1 MYMAQMMEKLK
12 SKDGV
17 VSDPMFPALFT
28 IERVQHETNDTFTLD
43 LVSADGDSDFRF
55 APGQFNMVY
64 VFGTGEV
71 PISICGDP
79 GQTKTLIHTTRAVG
93 SVTKAMWNLKKG
105 DLVGIRGPF
114 GSSWPVKEAEGLDLV
129 IVAGGIG
136 LPPLRPVIYHAFA
149 NREKYGKL
157 VLLYGARTP
166 ADLLFVKEL
175 EKWRATQNIE
185 IAITVDRSMGDWKG
199 NVGVVTTLI
208 PKASFDPQNSVAMI
222 VGPEIMMRYTIMEL
236 SAKGIDNEHIY
247 VSMERNMKCGVG
259 LCGHC
264 QFGPSFICK
273 DGPVYRYD
281 HIKDLLTKREI

>member
-1 MYMAQMMEKLK
+1 MYMAQMMEKQK

-17 VSDPMFPALFT
+17 VSDPMFPVLFT
-28 IERVQHETNDTFTLD
+28 IERVQQETNDTFTLD

-55 APGQFNMVY
+55 APGQFNMIY

-79 GQTKTLIHTTRAVG
+79 NRPNTLIHTTRAVG
-93 SVTKAMWNLKKG
+93 SVTKALWTLKKG
-105 DLVGIRGPF
+105 DVVGIRGPF
-114 GSSWPVKEAEGLDLV
+114 GSSWPVKEAEGSDLV

-166 ADLLFVKEL
+166 DDLLFVKEL

-185 IAITVDRSMGDWKG
+185 IAITVDRSLGDWKG

-236 SAKGIDNEHIY
+236 SARGIDNEHIY

-281 HIKDLLTKREI
+281 HIKDLLAKREI